1 MINFASAISALSSA
15 SDQKYKGSASNGS
28 ISRFS
33 GKIGGPLSS
42 LQINDPVPSGAEN
55 VLKAAPEKKGCNC
68 E

>member
-33 GKIGGPLSS
+33 GKIGGPLSR
-42 LQINDPVPSGAEN
+42 LQINDPEPTAVQSVGLSEP
-55 VLKAAPEKKGCNC
+55 KKECNC
-68 E
+68 G